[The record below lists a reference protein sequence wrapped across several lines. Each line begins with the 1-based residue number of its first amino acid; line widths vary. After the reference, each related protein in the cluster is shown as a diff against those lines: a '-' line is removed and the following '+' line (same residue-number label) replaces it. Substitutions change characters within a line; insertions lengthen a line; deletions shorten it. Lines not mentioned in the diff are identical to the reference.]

1 MLFSSACGGDEL
13 DLNIKP
19 FGPSLTGKLNT
30 ISWAFQGAA
39 VQDISLTYDKDA
51 KLSGYTLSQNGIKAS
66 LVATTD
72 TSGKVLKLVNTSIK
86 DTLTCT

>member
-1 MLFSSACGGDEL
+1 MHKPIFILFMLLPMLFSSACSGDEL

-39 VQDISLTYDKDA
+39 VQDISPLFE
-51 KLSGYTLSQNGIKAS
+51 GYFLRKCVLR
-66 LVATTD
+66 LVAAET
-72 TSGKVLKLVNTSIK
+72 KL
-86 DTLTCT
+86 